1 MSANC
6 RLRLYKD
13 KALSEP
19 NRPIWSAIKK
29 IGKHRF
35 LVLGQFELYS
45 KSDGGLFLEFF
56 RIGKGNNDYNR
67 GKLETLKRRKKA
79 TDPHLFGCLK
89 ILDKTFTAAAWICR
103 DENQKYFHL
112 TLLKI
117 KEAAHAEG
125 GAFKSSK

>member
-6 RLRLYKD
+6 RIRLYKN

-19 NRPIWSAIKK
+19 NRPIWSATKT

-56 RIGKGNNDYNR
+56 RIDKGNNDYNR
-67 GKLETLKRRKKA
+67 GKLETLMRRKKA

-89 ILDKTFTAAAWICR
+89 ILDATFTAAAWICLGG
-103 DENQKYFHL
+103 EHKKYFHL
-112 TLLKI
+112 ALLKM
-117 KEAAHAEG
+117 
-125 GAFKSSK
+125 